1 MKKVF
6 LLILTALMVLSAAG
20 CGGETA
26 VTVPE
31 TTQPAPV
38 ETQASEIPGAF
49 LWGTW
54 KNLGEG
60 WTGVEFGED
69 GMCVITEGEDSRT
82 VSYFFAGESVTV
94 ADEREVILRITE
106 EEGILHL
113 RRDALELDLVPE
125 AHYDSFQI
133 QCIEINNENW
143 QEYFETR
150 YITHYQVEAASGKLK
165 YRCFGCGFILKEAY
179 LDRLP
184 MDTGSVDVTVTIRYD
199 ADCYRVL
206 DPFSFDYVIT
216 DELRPYMPLRVD
228 VIDKG
233 SVVDRRDPHF
243 GIPERS
249 DLYGQVCAFV
259 GVEAGFEDTF
269 NHFFYYIMDWEQL
282 EVLNVEGE
290 LWLMP

>member
-1 MKKVF
+1 MKRIVM
-6 LLILTALMVLSAAG
+6 LLLAAVLVLSATA
-20 CGGETA
+20 CGAPEPDPVA
-26 VTVPE
+26 ETVPPATAE
-31 TTQPAPV
+31 SQPPEV
-38 ETQASEIPGAF
+38 PGQF
-49 LWGTW
+49 LWGLW
-54 KNLGEG
+54 KNLGES
-60 WTGVEFGED
+60 WTSVEFLAD
-69 GMCVITEGEDSRT
+69 GQCLITEGEQSRS
-82 VSYFFAGESVTV
+82 VSWTFAGDSVTV
-94 ADEREVILRITE
+94 ADEKEVTLRITQ
-106 EEGILHL
+106 EEGITHL
-113 RRDALELDLVPE
+113 RRDALGIDLVEE
-125 AHYDSFQI
+125 AYYDGFQI
-133 QCIEINNENW
+133 QCIEINNDNW

-165 YRCFGCGFILKEAY
+165 YRCFGCGFLLKQEY

-290 LWLMP
+290 LWLIP